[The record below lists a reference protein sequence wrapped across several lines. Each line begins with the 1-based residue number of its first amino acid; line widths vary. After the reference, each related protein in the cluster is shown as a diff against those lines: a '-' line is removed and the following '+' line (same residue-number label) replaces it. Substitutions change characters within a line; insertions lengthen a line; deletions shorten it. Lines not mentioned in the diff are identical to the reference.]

1 MIKKGSCQGD
11 MQNSL
16 IDSELNY
23 ENHLQ
28 NGGWRVEPNPAEW
41 K

>member
-1 MIKKGSCQGD
+1 

-23 ENHLQ
+23 ENYLQ
-28 NGGWRVEPNPAEW
+28 NGDWGVELNPADG